1 MLKLFNCSPR
11 LKLSSLLKVKN
22 DLCLK
27 TSTSN
32 AEPYKSRAKYGRASK
47 HNVQTTQTIQKK
59 IGLNQKKTYKLTD
72 TAVLDLDV
80 TEAVEA
86 LLVGILEETKG
97 IEEAKRGLG
106 TELYSEEE
114 EQDEEGFIRENNC

>member
-1 MLKLFNCSPR
+1 M
-11 LKLSSLLKVKN
+11 
-22 DLCLK
+22 
-27 TSTSN
+27 
-32 AEPYKSRAKYGRASK
+32 
-47 HNVQTTQTIQKK
+47 
-59 IGLNQKKTYKLTD
+59 NQKKTYKLTD

>member
-1 MLKLFNCSPR
+1 M
-11 LKLSSLLKVKN
+11 
-22 DLCLK
+22 
-27 TSTSN
+27 
-32 AEPYKSRAKYGRASK
+32 
-47 HNVQTTQTIQKK
+47 
-59 IGLNQKKTYKLTD
+59 
-72 TAVLDLDV
+72 LDLDV